1 MTGETLKLPH
11 KLTLNER
18 NKLTLTGVTEVVSF
32 DETAVALHT
41 ALGVLEVQGQDLK
54 IKSLSPEGG
63 QMEVSGHISVLFY
76 EEPKASGGLWSRL
89 FK

>member
-1 MTGETLKLPH
+1 MTGETIKLPH

-32 DETAVALHT
+32 DENTIALHT
-41 ALGVLEVQGQDLK
+41 GLGVLEIQGQDLK
-54 IKSLSPEGG
+54 LKNLSIDGG
-63 QMEVSGHISVLFY
+63 QMEVTGQISALYY
-76 EEPKASGGLWSRL
+76 EEPRSTGGFWSRL

>member
-1 MTGETLKLPH
+1 MTGETLKFPH

-18 NKLTLTGVTEVVSF
+18 SKLTLTGVTEVVSF

-41 ALGVLEVQGQDLK
+41 ALGILEIQGQDLK

-63 QMEVSGHISVLFY
+63 QMEVSGRICGLFY
-76 EEPKASGGLWSRL
+76 DEPKENGGFWRRLW
-89 FK
+89 K